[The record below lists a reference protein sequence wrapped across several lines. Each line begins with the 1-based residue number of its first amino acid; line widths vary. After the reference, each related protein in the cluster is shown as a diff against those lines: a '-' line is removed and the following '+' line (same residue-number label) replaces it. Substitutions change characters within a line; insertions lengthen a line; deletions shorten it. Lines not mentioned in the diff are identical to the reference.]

1 MTFEQAFSKIKEK
14 FVKAD
19 ASKAADFAMQITLTD
34 EDCGGTLY
42 AAVKDGVLAVE
53 PYDYHDNTSVLN
65 ITKSALLALLSGRQS
80 LDKAIADGEAS
91 VQGDASNV
99 AELKSTIKKAAKTP
113 AKKAAAKTAKK
124 TTTTKKAAS
133 KTAKS
138 TAKTTAKAAPAKEA
152 KATAAKPAPAKTAK
166 SAAVK
171 PASVKEA
178 PKAAAIAK
186 ETAKTATVAK
196 TAAKTTK

>member
-1 MTFEQAFSKIKEK
+1 MTFEQAFGKIKEK

-53 PYDYHDNTSVLN
+53 PFDYHDNTSVLN
-65 ITKSALLALLSGRQS
+65 ITKSALLAILSGRQG
-80 LDKAIADGEAS
+80 LDKAIANGEAS
-91 VQGDASNV
+91 IQGDASNL
-99 AELKSTIKKAAKTP
+99 AELKSTIKKAAKAP

-124 TTTTKKAAS
+124 TTTVKKTAAKTTKKTTTAKKPAA
-133 KTAKS
+133 KTA
-138 TAKTTAKAAPAKEA
+138 AKTTAK
-152 KATAAKPAPAKTAK
+152 
-166 SAAVK
+166 
-171 PASVKEA
+171 KEA
-178 PKAAAIAK
+178 PKAATTAVAAPAK
-186 ETAKTATVAK
+186 ETPAKVAPKAAAAK